1 LRDLI
6 DWKVADINV
15 GRKLGF
21 EWGPDFSKLLP
32 NYTAE
37 ERMLF
42 DRRCAIMG
50 TAFVTQSV
58 LCVA

>member
-15 GRKLGF
+15 GRKLRF
-21 EWGPDFSKLLP
+21 EWGSDFSKLLP

-42 DRRCAIMG
+42 DRRCAVVG
-50 TAFVTQSV
+50 TAFV
-58 LCVA
+58 A